1 MKTIV
6 YRTIVLAQL
15 ATIVLTWDLWKQ
27 RITPP
32 LLPVFDSLPQTS
44 VGPLLVIVLIV
55 SLFTTRLGTISYL
68 LVLIYAFL
76 TDQTRL
82 QPEFVSMALLLISIE
97 FEFARFIGRAHLI
110 TLWVWSG
117 IHKILSHSFE
127 TNLTWISEWINIPT
141 PALRWIIRIMEVS
154 LGVAA
159 ITYRTRKFAILMAIC
174 LHGGILILLI
184 GNNWNSAVW
193 PWNIALPA
201 ASVFLLNESK
211 GYKFTNNFQ
220 KLNMQTQTHALAAL
234 IWIIAWIYPAGFYI
248 GISNAY
254 MSHNLYS
261 DNTKTAFVCEVNV
274 DQDRKCF
281 NLSSETY
288 EVINVPLPPESY
300 IFKSQFNRS
309 CKPNETLFIYPIRTI
324 FNTEDSSSAEKYS
337 SFPCNKT

>member
-1 MKTIV
+1 MKTIA
-6 YRTIVLAQL
+6 YRTIVVAQL
-15 ATIVLTWDLWKQ
+15 ATVVLTWDLWQQ
-27 RITPP
+27 RTTPP
-32 LLPVFDSLPQTS
+32 LLPIFDTLPQIS
-44 VGPLLVIVLIV
+44 MGPLLIIVLTI
-55 SLFTTRLGTISYL
+55 SLFATRLATISYL

-76 TDQTRL
+76 ADQTRL

-117 IHKILSHSFE
+117 IHKMLSHGFE
-127 TNLTWISEWINIPT
+127 TDLMWISEWINIPT
-141 PALRWIIRIMEVS
+141 PALRWIIPIMEVS

-220 KLNMQTQTHALAAL
+220 KLNVQTQTHALAAL
-234 IWIIAWIYPAGFYI
+234 IWTIAWIYPAGFYL

-261 DNTKTAFVCEVNV
+261 GNTKTAFVCAINT
-274 DQDRKCF
+274 DHDWKCF
-281 NLSSETY
+281 NLSAKTNKSL
-288 EVINVPLPPESY
+288 NVPLPPESY
-300 IFKSQFNRS
+300 IFKSQFKRS
-309 CKPNETLFIYPIRTI
+309 CKPNETLFIYPVRTV
-324 FNTEDSSSAEKYS
+324 FNTEDFLPTEKYS
-337 SFPCNKT
+337 SFPCYKT

>member
-15 ATIVLTWDLWKQ
+15 ATIILTWDLWKQ

-44 VGPLLVIVLIV
+44 VGPLLLIVLSV

-82 QPEFVSMALLLISIE
+82 QPEFVSMALLLISVE

-117 IHKILSHSFE
+117 IHKILSRGFE

-141 PALRWIIRIMEVS
+141 PALRWIITIMEVS

-174 LHGGILILLI
+174 LHGSILILLI
-184 GNNWNSAVW
+184 GNNWNLS
-193 PWNIALPA
+193 
-201 ASVFLLNESK
+201 
-211 GYKFTNNFQ
+211 
-220 KLNMQTQTHALAAL
+220 L
-234 IWIIAWIYPAGFYI
+234 IHI
-248 GISNAY
+248 
-254 MSHNLYS
+254 
-261 DNTKTAFVCEVNV
+261 
-274 DQDRKCF
+274 
-281 NLSSETY
+281 
-288 EVINVPLPPESY
+288 
-300 IFKSQFNRS
+300 
-309 CKPNETLFIYPIRTI
+309 
-324 FNTEDSSSAEKYS
+324 
-337 SFPCNKT
+337 